1 MTKWR
6 NIHTVPR
13 EAAQYLSY
21 AEITREGMTVQETT
35 EGTSGSQAGHKTTA
49 HQGKRG
55 KPGNGRCEW
64 EEWKPQVKQ
73 AGHMGCPS
81 PKRVASAGTC
91 LKTDW
96 RERSGRD
103 NLQGKT
109 GTTMGQSEEK
119 NWGGTRQRIS
129 KVENTAAEEK
139 GSFGSP
145 CSWTT
150 GVTAIGKNYSKD
162 SKLKCKQSTAWFVG
176 SPSLKVFKNRLSK
189 YDQKSLKGD

>member
-6 NIHTVPR
+6 NIHAVPR
-13 EAAQYLSY
+13 EAAQYSSY
-21 AEITREGMTVQETT
+21 AEITHEGMTGQETT
-35 EGTSGSQAGHKTTA
+35 KGTSGSQAGHKTTA

-81 PKRVASAGTC
+81 PKRVASARTC

-109 GTTMGQSEEK
+109 GPTMGQSEEK
-119 NWGGTRQRIS
+119 RPRGNTTTDFQGRKHCCRGRGVLWFSVFMDNRSNSNRQKLQQGQWAKMQAKHSMVCGIS
-129 KVENTAAEEK
+129 VSQ
-139 GSFGSP
+139 G
-145 CSWTT
+145 
-150 GVTAIGKNYSKD
+150 
-162 SKLKCKQSTAWFVG
+162 L
-176 SPSLKVFKNRLSK
+176 
-189 YDQKSLKGD
+189 